1 MQATRRARL
10 GRRGPRALL
19 VAALVVA
26 LIGCAADDD
35 PTNAPDAS
43 GAPPPTI
50 PSLPASTAI
59 PFSPAAYP
67 ADGDAPCD
75 EAAVPDSATAPY
87 TGNLK
92 RIRAEEALTVVFE
105 LCRPDVAFR
114 ARLAHPSFGITDSGW
129 LASQLG
135 ADDGTPAILSV
146 MNGTG
151 PYRFEVWHGG
161 SDLSFVR
168 NPSYWSGTAE
178 AERLVFTWRESP
190 ADRLGALRDGSVD
203 GIDDLRAEDI
213 SAAIDLGDIAIAT
226 RPGLDTLYLGMND
239 RYAPYDSELVRRA
252 IAIGLDRADIVEGL
266 FLPGSAL
273 PSHMTSCVIEFGC
286 AGSVWLQ
293 YDPLRAKELLVEA
306 GYPDGLSTTLRYP
319 TEPREYLPDPAGTA
333 ALIREQLL
341 VLGIDATLEAV
352 PVDTLIAD
360 AEAGRLDGLHLL
372 GVRPRI
378 ADVSAVLEPRFG
390 ASASDEFGDQHAEI
404 VAALDAGAASVDPAE
419 REAAYGQANAGLRL
433 LAPAVPIAHPATAAA
448 FLADVTDAVASP
460 TGTEWFAA
468 MTPGDRRQLVWQQ
481 ATEPASLFCADETE
495 VDALRA
501 CAQVVESL
509 YGYAIGGAMV
519 EPRLATA
526 CQPDEALITWT
537 CALRP
542 DIEFHDGSSL
552 DATDVLDSIA
562 LQWDVEHPLH
572 RGRTGAFETF
582 ARLFG
587 GHLNPPAT
595 GG

>member
-1 MQATRRARL
+1 MQATRRVRL
-10 GRRGPRALL
+10 GRRGPPALL
-19 VAALVVA
+19 VAALVAA
-26 LIGCAADDD
+26 LIGCAPSDDR
-35 PTNAPDAS
+35 TNPPDMS
-43 GAPPPTI
+43 GAPPPSI
-50 PSLPASTAI
+50 PALPASTAI

-67 ADGDAPCD
+67 ADGAAPCD
-75 EAAVPDSATAPY
+75 EAAAPDPAKGPY
-87 TGNLK
+87 VGNLK

-135 ADDGTPAILSV
+135 AADGTPPILSV
-146 MNGTG
+146 ANGTG
-151 PYRFEVWHGG
+151 PYRFEVWHEG

-168 NPSYWSGTAE
+168 NPSYWSGTAQS
-178 AERLVFTWRESP
+178 ERLVFTWRESP
-190 ADRLGALRDGSVD
+190 DDRLAALRDGSVD
-203 GIDDLRAEDI
+203 GIDSLTADGLV
-213 SAAIDLGDIAIAT
+213 AAIDLGDLTIAT
-226 RPGLDTLYLGMND
+226 RAGMDTLYLGMNE

-252 IAIGLDRADIVEGL
+252 IAIGMDRAAIVEEL

-273 PSHMTSCVIEFGC
+273 PSHMTSCIIEFGC
-286 AGSVWLQ
+286 AGSAWLQ
-293 YDPLRAKELLVEA
+293 YDPLRAKELLAEA

-319 TEPREYLPDPAGTA
+319 AEPREYLPDPAGTA
-333 ALIREQLL
+333 AAIREELL

-352 PVDTLIAD
+352 PADTLIAD

-390 ASASDEFGDQHAEI
+390 ATASDEFGDQHAEI
-404 VAALDAGAASVDPAE
+404 VAALDAGAATVDPSE
-419 REAAYGQANAGLRL
+419 REAAYGAANAGLRL
-433 LAPAVPIAHPATAAA
+433 LAPAVPIAHPATATA
-448 FLADVTDAVASP
+448 FLADVSDAVASP
-460 TGTEWFAA
+460 TGIEWFAA

-481 ATEPASLFCADETE
+481 ATEPGSLFCADEVE

-509 YGYAIGGAMV
+509 FGYAIGGALV

-537 CALRP
+537 CSLRP
-542 DIEFHDGSSL
+542 DVEFHDGSSL

-562 LQWDVEHPLH
+562 LQWDSEHPLH